1 MMVVDDNWLLLM
13 IDDCVVALHFSFL
26 PPIVTPPHLSF
37 IMICTLIYRIFLND
51 ISSTH
56 THHQVIFEDP
66 VIHARRCINLLHH
79 QHHCNL
85 ILALTHVELI
95 TDELIAEL
103 DGVDIIIGGHEHT
116 PFHYTHQG
124 TTIIKCGQN
133 IDHLGV
139 LDLHFTRCLPSN
151 TYSY

>member
-1 MMVVDDNWLLLM
+1 MM
-13 IDDCVVALHFSFL
+13 IDDCFVAIHPSLIATTHHLPIMLCILLHYTSH
-26 PPIVTPPHLSF
+26 T
-37 IMICTLIYRIFLND
+37 YD
-51 ISSTH
+51 ILSTH
-56 THHQVIFEDP
+56 THYQVIFEDP

-95 TDELIAEL
+95 TDELIADL

-139 LDLHFTRCLPSN
+139 LDLHFTRCLTSN
-151 TYSY
+151 AYSY